1 MKPVLNVLLEKA
13 STEPDN
19 YTYTLKEHCEE
30 VRGCCQTLL
39 QVIAD
44 LKVPPVKP
52 RVAYLTDAGPG
63 VGVSNF
69 QVRVRDAEIARMY
82 NSDYRVRVHRS
93 RGDSEQGEAERT
105 NSAIADSIV
114 DGATIQWET
123 IKRYEGMTAAQVS
136 QMSVK
141 DFEEYEKD
149 RMTKNAWIVAEELVT
164 RIDGAPVLGNYID
177 CRLSDKAENMFFFN
191 KEYLTEFQHATTQE
205 KINSTPGS
213 GYMEK
218 VLKFQQQH
226 YRTGELFTEYIKY
239 GCSNDTGVKC
249 DFCASHE
256 WTGLPAQRIPQPQQD
271 IENPGH
277 YLNVFE
283 TPRTDGE
290 GEIRTV
296 DDCQP
301 RVVISSLYKDGKISL
316 DDTDII
322 EETAAKLAIN
332 EALVVSCITHLRDL
346 EANRERREQEK
357 MRNKEKIANNT
368 FGDYNWLELVL
379 SGRINKLLVVELNKY
394 IEYHKLNM
402 KCSKKDKIR
411 AITVNVLKQES
422 MEKQKDAMR
431 QVSGQVEDDGDLLD
445 NAV

>member
-1 MKPVLNVLLEKA
+1 M
-13 STEPDN
+13 
-19 YTYTLKEHCEE
+19 
-30 VRGCCQTLL
+30 
-39 QVIAD
+39 
-44 LKVPPVKP
+44 
-52 RVAYLTDAGPG
+52 
-63 VGVSNF
+63 
-69 QVRVRDAEIARMY
+69 
-82 NSDYRVRVHRS
+82 
-93 RGDSEQGEAERT
+93 
-105 NSAIADSIV
+105 
-114 DGATIQWET
+114 
-123 IKRYEGMTAAQVS
+123 
-136 QMSVK
+136 
-141 DFEEYEKD
+141 
-149 RMTKNAWIVAEELVT
+149 WIVAEELVT
-164 RIDGAPVLGNYID
+164 RIDGAPVLGDYID

-205 KINSTPGS
+205 KINSTHGS

-239 GCSNDTGVKC
+239 GCSNDTSVKC

-256 WTGLPAQRIPQPQQD
+256 WTGPPAQRIPQPQQD

-283 TPRTDGE
+283 TPCTDGE

-402 KCSKKDKIR
+402 KCS
-411 AITVNVLKQES
+411 
-422 MEKQKDAMR
+422 
-431 QVSGQVEDDGDLLD
+431 
-445 NAV
+445 